1 MPLRISHAL
10 FLFLAIFLA
19 LPARPAE
26 PPPTEQQLLARM
38 DQAASSFQA
47 MTAQIRQI
55 SHTEVIN
62 DNSEENGS
70 VAMVKSGPKDFQGL
84 IEYSA
89 PDRKIMLFAN
99 KQLEIYNPKTDI
111 VQVLD
116 LGKHGEQIAQFFM
129 VGFGTS
135 GKDIAKSY
143 GIALKGTEQ
152 VQGQTTTKVELIPK
166 SAEAKQYLTKM
177 EMWIPLGSPYPVQ
190 EKLYQPS
197 GDYTLWTYQDLKIN
211 PVLAKDALESKIPA
225 NAKRENMQK

>member
-1 MPLRISHAL
+1 MSFCAIPATLVL
-10 FLFLAIFLA
+10 LAIPA
-19 LPARPAE
+19 LSA
-26 PPPTEQQLLARM
+26 PPTEQQLLARM

-62 DNSEENGS
+62 DNSEETGS
-70 VAMVKSGPKDFQGL
+70 VAMVRAGSKDFRGL
-84 IEYSA
+84 IEYAA
-89 PDRKIMLFAN
+89 PDQKVMLFAN
-99 KQLEIYNPKTDI
+99 KQLQIYNPKTNI
-111 VQVLD
+111 VQVID
-116 LGKHGEQIAQFFM
+116 LGKHGEQVAQFFM

-143 GIALKGTEQ
+143 DVSVKGAEQ

-177 EMWIPLGSPYPVQ
+177 EMWIPAESPYPVQ

-197 GDYTLWTYQDLKIN
+197 GDYTLWTYRDLKIN

>member
-1 MPLRISHAL
+1 ML
-10 FLFLAIFLA
+10 FRAIPAVLLLLA
-19 LPARPAE
+19 LPALSA
-26 PPPTEQQLLARM
+26 PPTEEQLLSRM
-38 DQAASSFQA
+38 DQAATSFQA
-47 MTAQIRQI
+47 MTAHIRQI

-62 DNSEENGS
+62 DNSEETGS
-70 VAMVKSGPKDFQGL
+70 VAMVKTGSKEFQGL

-89 PDRKIMLFAN
+89 PDQKVMLFAN
-99 KQLEIYNPKTDI
+99 KQLEIYNPKTNI
-111 VQVLD
+111 VQVID

-143 GIALKGTEQ
+143 DVSVTGTEQ
-152 VQGQTTTKVELIPK
+152 VLGQTTTKLELIPK

-177 EMWIPLGSPYPVQ
+177 EMWIPAGSSYPVQ

-197 GDYTLWTYQDLKIN
+197 GDYTLWTYHDVKIN

>member
-1 MPLRISHAL
+1 MSLRVPATL
-10 FLFLAIFLA
+10 LLLAIPVFSA
-19 LPARPAE
+19 
-26 PPPTEQQLLARM
+26 PPTEQQLLARM
-38 DQAASSFQA
+38 DEAAGSFQS

-62 DNSEENGS
+62 DNSEETGN
-70 VAMVKSGPKDFQGL
+70 VAMVKTGAKEFRGL

-89 PDRKIMLFAN
+89 PDQKIMLFAN
-99 KQLEIYNPKTDI
+99 KQLEIYNPKTNI

-143 GIALKGTEQ
+143 DVALKGTDQ
-152 VQGQTTTKVELIPK
+152 VQGQATTKVELIPK

-177 EMWIPLGSPYPVQ
+177 EMWIPAGSPYPVQ